1 MKRLPAF
8 VVAAAVLLAG
18 CSTSGYRYVTN
29 SKTKTYF
36 KIPGQWRLFD
46 ENEIFASQFQGLS
59 PETEAATK
67 EALWMVAFDADPRP
81 SLNHLFQSTAGY
93 PQGFAWVFPLSQ
105 SARDS
110 LSLATIRNMFFH
122 VDQLAA
128 ADPESVEILQQ
139 QDLVLDSGFHG
150 SRYVINIRPPEQ
162 DRYITVNQTGL
173 VDPATKT
180 LYLFV
185 VGCEAHCYL
194 AHKKTIDQI
203 VDSWTVKE
211 R

>member
-1 MKRLPAF
+1 MNRFPAL

-18 CSTSGYRYVTN
+18 CSSSGYRYVTN

-46 ENEIFASQFQGLS
+46 ENEIFASQIRGLS

-67 EALWMVAFDADPRP
+67 EAAWVVAFDADPRP
-81 SLNHLFQSTAGY
+81 SLAHLLQSTAGY
-93 PQGFAWVFPLSQ
+93 PQGYAQVFPLSQ
-105 SARDS
+105 SGRDT
-110 LSLATIRNMFFH
+110 LSLATLRNMAFH
-122 VDQLAA
+122 VDEMAA
-128 ADPESVEILQQ
+128 ADPQSVEILQQ
-139 QDLVLDSGFHG
+139 EDLVEKGGFHG
-150 SRYVINIRPPEQ
+150 SRYVINVRPPNA
-162 DRYITVNQTGL
+162 DHYITINQTGL

-180 LYLFV
+180 VYLFV

-203 VDSWTVKE
+203 VESWTVKE